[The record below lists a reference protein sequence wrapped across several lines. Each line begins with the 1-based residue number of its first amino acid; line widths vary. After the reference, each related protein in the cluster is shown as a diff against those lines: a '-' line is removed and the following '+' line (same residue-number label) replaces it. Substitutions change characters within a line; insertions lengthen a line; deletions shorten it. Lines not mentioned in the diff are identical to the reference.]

1 MADKTLKTR
10 IVSKHASYTA
20 WADSTLVL
28 LAGEIALASIETT
41 KPDGQGGQITVPTYL
56 MKVGDGVKTF
66 KELNWL
72 AAPASDV
79 YAWAKK
85 ASLELADIPPM
96 DAAHIPDGMSL
107 DKISGLSTRL
117 SGIDTKIA
125 DLERAVGTGGSV
137 ADAIKNAINALDV
150 DASNDNDA
158 ENGGV
163 VIASISETDGKIS
176 VTRRA
181 LTANDIPELAVEKI
195 KGLKADLDNLKAK
208 DTALDGAINKEV
220 TDRTNADKAINDAI
234 NELKTAIG
242 SMSNIMNF
250 RGAVE
255 STTAI
260 TDPVEGD
267 VIAVTAGADAGK
279 EFVYSA
285 GKWVE
290 FGSVTAQ
297 DTAIKA
303 LQDRVAAL
311 EPKMTNVESQLGTI
325 QGTGEGSI
333 SKAAADTLASAKSY
347 ADTKKTE
354 VVGAEG
360 DDASAATVVGAK
372 KYADK
377 KVSDL
382 ANGAV
387 KTNTDDIAGLKSILD
402 TVKGRYVAVE
412 NDKLVTATGDTII
425 FDCGGI
431 E

>member
-85 ASLELADIPPM
+85 ASLELADIPTM
-96 DAAHIPDGMSL
+96 DAAHIPTLGT
-107 DKISGLSTRL
+107 DKISGLEVRL
-117 SGIDTKIA
+117 SN
-125 DLERAVGTGGSV
+125 LESAVGTGGSV

-150 DASNDNDA
+150 DASSDSDA

-195 KGLKADLDNLKAK
+195 TGLKAELDDLKTK
-208 DTALDGAINKEV
+208 DAQLDGAITQEV
-220 TDRTNADKAINDAI
+220 TNRTNADKAINDAI
-234 NELKTAIG
+234 SELRTAIG
-242 SMSNIMNF
+242 NMSNIMNF

-285 GKWVE
+285 GAWVE

-303 LQDRVAAL
+303 LQDRAATL
-311 EPKMTNVESQLGTI
+311 ETKMTAAEGKLETI
-325 QGTGEGSI
+325 QGAGEGSI
-333 SKAAADTLASAKSY
+333 SKAVADALALAKSY
-347 ADTKKTE
+347 ADDKKTE

-360 DDASAATVVGAK
+360 DDASAATVAGAK
-372 KYADK
+372 KYADE
-377 KVSDL
+377 KVADL

-387 KTNTDDIAGLKSILD
+387 KTNTTNIATLTTRLGA
-402 TVKGRYVAVE
+402 VEGRYVAVE
-412 NDKLVTATGDTII
+412 NDKLVTAKGDTII

>member
-56 MKVGDGVKTF
+56 MKVGDGTKTF

-85 ASLELADIPPM
+85 ASLELADIPTM
-96 DAAHIPDGMSL
+96 DAAHIPTLGI
-107 DKISGLSTRL
+107 DKIDSLGTKLSN
-117 SGIDTKIA
+117 INTKIT
-125 DLERAVGTGGSV
+125 DLEKAVGTGGSV

-150 DASNDNDA
+150 DASNDSDA

-195 KGLKADLDNLKAK
+195 IGLKADLDGLKAK
-208 DTALDGAINKEV
+208 DTALDGAIDQEI
-220 TDRTNADKAINDAI
+220 TDRKAAD
-234 NELKTAIG
+234 TAIEG
-242 SMSNIMNF
+242 KITDLSNKIGNLTNIMNF

-255 STTAI
+255 SKDAVEK
-260 TDPVEGD
+260 PVEGD
-267 VIAVTAGADAGK
+267 VIAVTAGDDAGK
-279 EFVYSA
+279 EFIYSNGA
-285 GKWVE
+285 WVE
-290 FGSVTAQ
+290 FGYTDGNTAAIGELKTTTEGLKTRL
-297 DTAIKA
+297 DTAEGK
-303 LQDRVAAL
+303 L
-311 EPKMTNVESQLGTI
+311 NTI

-333 SKAAADTLASAKSY
+333 SKAVADALAEAKSY

-360 DDASAATVVGAK
+360 DDATAATVVGAK

-377 KVSDL
+377 KVADL

-387 KTNTDDIAGLKSILD
+387 KTNTDGIADLKTRLD
-402 TVKGRYVAVE
+402 VVTGRYVAVE
-412 NDKLVTATGDTII
+412 NDKLVTHAGDTII

>member
-41 KPDGQGGQITVPTYL
+41 QPDGQGGKITVPTYL
-56 MKVGDGVKTF
+56 MKVGDGKKTF

-85 ASLELADIPPM
+85 ASLELADIPTLGINKIDGLGSRL
-96 DAAHIPDGMSL
+96 DA
-107 DKISGLSTRL
+107 
-117 SGIDTKIA
+117 
-125 DLERAVGTGGSV
+125 LESAVGTGGSV
-137 ADAIKNAINALDV
+137 ADAIKNAIEALDV
-150 DASNDNDA
+150 DASTDTD
-158 ENGGV
+158 GV
-163 VIASISETDGKIS
+163 VIASISETDGKIA

-181 LTANDIPELAVEKI
+181 LVAADIPELAIEKI
-195 KGLKADLDNLKAK
+195 IDLKTELDGLKAK
-208 DTALDGAINKEV
+208 DTALDGAITKEV
-220 TDRTNADKAINDAI
+220 SDRKEADATINSAI
-234 NELKTAIG
+234 EKLKTDIG
-242 SMSNIMNF
+242 NMSNIMNF
-250 RGAVE
+250 RGAVA
-255 STTAI
+255 SKDAV

-267 VIAVTAGADAGK
+267 VIAVTAGDDADK

-285 GKWVE
+285 GEWVE

-303 LQDRVAAL
+303 LQDRATAL
-311 EPKMTNVESQLGTI
+311 ESKMTAAEGKLETI

-333 SKAAADTLASAKSY
+333 SKAAADALASAKSY
-347 ADTKKTE
+347 ADDKKAE
-354 VVGAEG
+354 VVGTA
-360 DDASAATVVGAK
+360 DDASSKATVAGAK
-372 KYADK
+372 KYADE
-377 KVSDL
+377 KVAAL
-382 ANGAV
+382 ADGAV
-387 KTNTDDIAGLKSILD
+387 KTNTDGVASLKSRLD
-402 TVKGRYVAVE
+402 TVTSRYVAVD
-412 NDKLVTATGDTII
+412 NDKLVTAAGDTII

>member
-1 MADKTLKTR
+1 MADKILKTR

-28 LAGEIALASIETT
+28 LEGEIALASIETT
-41 KPDGQGGQITVPTYL
+41 QPDGQGGKITVPTYL
-56 MKVGDGVKTF
+56 MKVGDGAKTF

-85 ASLELADIPPM
+85 ASLELADIPTM
-96 DAAHIPDGMSL
+96 DAAHIPTLGI
-107 DKISGLSTRL
+107 DKIDGLGSRL
-117 SGIDTKIA
+117 GA
-125 DLERAVGTGGSV
+125 LESAVGTGGSV

-150 DASNDNDA
+150 DASSDSDA

-181 LTANDIPELAVEKI
+181 LKAADIPELAIEKI
-195 KGLKADLDNLKAK
+195 TGLKTELDDLKAK
-208 DTALDGAINKEV
+208 DTALDGAITQEV

-234 NELKTAIG
+234 SELKKAIG
-242 SMSNIMNF
+242 NMSNIMNF

-255 STTAI
+255 SQTAI

-285 GKWVE
+285 GAWVE

-311 EPKMTNVESQLGTI
+311 EPKMTTVEGKLETI

-333 SKAAADTLASAKSY
+333 SKAAADALASAKSY

-360 DDASAATVVGAK
+360 DASSKATIVGAK
-372 KYADK
+372 KYADE
-377 KVSDL
+377 KVAAL
-382 ANGAV
+382 ADGAV
-387 KTNTDDIAGLKSILD
+387 KTNTTNIAGLTTRLGAVEGK
-402 TVKGRYVAVE
+402 YVAVE

>member
-28 LAGEIALASIETT
+28 LEGEIALASIETT
-41 KPDGQGGQITVPTYL
+41 QPDGQGGKITVPTYL
-56 MKVGDGVKTF
+56 MKVGDGKKTF
-66 KELNWL
+66 KDLNWL

-85 ASLELADIPPM
+85 ASLELADIPTM
-96 DAAHIPDGMSL
+96 DAAHIPTLGI
-107 DKISGLSTRL
+107 DKIDGLGSRL
-117 SGIDTKIA
+117 DA
-125 DLERAVGTGGSV
+125 LESAVGTGGSV

-150 DASNDNDA
+150 SASSDSDA

-181 LTANDIPELAVEKI
+181 LVAADIPELSIEKI
-195 KGLKADLDNLKAK
+195 TDLKTELDGLKAK
-208 DTALDGAINKEV
+208 DTALDGAITKEV
-220 TDRTNADKAINDAI
+220 SDRKEADATINAAI
-234 NELKTAIG
+234 EKLKTDIG
-242 SMSNIMNF
+242 NMSNIMNF
-250 RGAVE
+250 RGAVA
-255 STTAI
+255 SKDAV

-267 VIAVTAGADAGK
+267 VIAVTAGDDAGK

-285 GKWVE
+285 GAWVE

-303 LQDRVAAL
+303 LQDRATAL
-311 EPKMTNVESQLGTI
+311 ESKMTAAEDKLETI

-333 SKAAADTLASAKSY
+333 SKAAADALASAKSY

-360 DDASAATVVGAK
+360 DAATAATVAGAK
-372 KYADK
+372 KYADE
-377 KVSDL
+377 KVAAL
-382 ANGAV
+382 ADGAV
-387 KTNTDDIAGLKSILD
+387 KTNTTNIAGLTTRLGAVEGK
-402 TVKGRYVAVE
+402 YVAVE

>member
-56 MKVGDGVKTF
+56 MKVGDGTKTF

-85 ASLELADIPPM
+85 ASLELADIPKM
-96 DAAHIPDGMSL
+96 DAAHIPTLGI
-107 DKISGLSTRL
+107 DKIDSLGTKLSN
-117 SGIDTKIA
+117 IDTKIA

-137 ADAIKNAINALDV
+137 AEAIKNAINALDV
-150 DASNDNDA
+150 DASSDSDA

-195 KGLKADLDNLKAK
+195 KGLKADLDGLKAK

-220 TDRTNADKAINDAI
+220 TDREAADTAINAVI
-234 NELKTAIG
+234 SELKTAIG

-255 STTAI
+255 STAAI

-279 EFVYSA
+279 EFVYSN
-285 GKWVE
+285 GKWEE

-303 LQDRVAAL
+303 LQDRAANL
-311 EPKMTNVESQLGTI
+311 ETKMTAAEGKLETI

-333 SKAAADTLASAKSY
+333 SKAAVDTLASAKSY
-347 ADTKKTE
+347 ADTKKNE
-354 VVGAEG
+354 VVGDEG
-360 DDASAATVVGAK
+360 DDATAATVVGAK

-377 KVSDL
+377 KVADL

-387 KTNTDDIAGLKSILD
+387 KTNTDGIADLKTRLD
-402 TVKGRYVAVE
+402 VVTGRYVAVE
-412 NDKLVTATGDTII
+412 NDKLVTHAGDTII

>member
-20 WADSTLVL
+20 WADSALVL
-28 LAGEIALASIETT
+28 LEGEIALASIETT

-56 MKVGDGVKTF
+56 MKVGDGAKTF

-85 ASLELADIPPM
+85 ASLELADIPTM
-96 DAAHIPDGMSL
+96 DADHIPDGMSL

-117 SGIDTKIA
+117 SGIDIKIA
-125 DLERAVGTGGSV
+125 DLEKAVGTGGSV
-137 ADAIKNAINALDV
+137 ANAITAAINALNV
-150 DASNDNDA
+150 DASTDA
-158 ENGGV
+158 DGV
-163 VIASISETDGKIS
+163 VIDSISEVAGKIV

-181 LTANDIPELAVEKI
+181 LKAADIPELAIDKI
-195 KGLKADLDNLKAK
+195 TDLKTELDGLKAK
-208 DTALDGAINKEV
+208 DTALDGAITKEV
-220 TDRTNADKAINDAI
+220 SDRKEADTAINAAI
-234 NELKTAIG
+234 EKLKTDIG

-255 STTAI
+255 SKATI

-267 VIAVTAGADAGK
+267 VIAVTAGDDAGK
-279 EFVYSA
+279 EFVYSDGA
-285 GKWVE
+285 WVE

-303 LQDRVAAL
+303 LQDRVTAL
-311 EPKMTNVESQLGTI
+311 EPKMTTVEGKLETI

-333 SKAAADTLASAKSY
+333 SKAAADALASAKSY
-347 ADTKKTE
+347 ADDKKAE
-354 VVGAEG
+354 VVGATG
-360 DDASAATVVGAK
+360 DASTAATVAGAK
-372 KYADK
+372 KYADE
-377 KVSDL
+377 KVAAL
-382 ANGAV
+382 ADGAV
-387 KTNTDDIAGLKSILD
+387 KTNTTNIAGLTTRVD
-402 TVKGRYVAVE
+402 AVE
-412 NDKLVTATGDTII
+412 SKKYVFVSDADNLVDTAGNVII

>member
-20 WADSTLVL
+20 WTDSALVL
-28 LAGEIALASIETT
+28 LEGEIALASIETT

-56 MKVGDGVKTF
+56 MKVGDGAKTF

-85 ASLELADIPPM
+85 ASLELADIPTM
-96 DAAHIPDGMSL
+96 DADHIPDGMSL

-117 SGIDTKIA
+117 SGIDIKIA
-125 DLERAVGTGGSV
+125 DLEKAVGTGGSV
-137 ADAIKNAINALDV
+137 ANAITAAINALNV
-150 DASNDNDA
+150 DASTDA
-158 ENGGV
+158 DGV
-163 VIASISETDGKIS
+163 VIDSISEVAGKIV

-181 LTANDIPELAVEKI
+181 LKAADIPELAIDKI
-195 KGLKADLDNLKAK
+195 TDLKTELDGLKAK
-208 DTALDGAINKEV
+208 DTALDGAITKEV
-220 TDRTNADKAINDAI
+220 SDRKEADTAINAAI
-234 NELKTAIG
+234 EKLKTDIG

-255 STTAI
+255 SKATI

-267 VIAVTAGADAGK
+267 VIAVTAGDDAGK
-279 EFVYSA
+279 EFVYSDGA
-285 GKWVE
+285 WVE

-303 LQDRVAAL
+303 LQDRVTAL
-311 EPKMTNVESQLGTI
+311 EPKMTTVEGKLETI

-333 SKAAADTLASAKSY
+333 SKAAADALASAKSY
-347 ADTKKTE
+347 ADDKKAE
-354 VVGAEG
+354 VVGATG
-360 DDASAATVVGAK
+360 DASTAATVAGAK
-372 KYADK
+372 KYADE
-377 KVSDL
+377 KVAAL
-382 ANGAV
+382 ADGAV
-387 KTNTDDIAGLKSILD
+387 KTNTTNIAGLTTRVD
-402 TVKGRYVAVE
+402 AVE
-412 NDKLVTATGDTII
+412 SKKYVFVSDADNLVDTAGNVII

>member
-41 KPDGQGGQITVPTYL
+41 QPDGQGGKITVPTYL
-56 MKVGDGVKTF
+56 MKVGDGKKTF

-85 ASLELADIPPM
+85 ASLELADIPTM
-96 DAAHIPDGMSL
+96 DVGHIPTLGI
-107 DKISGLSTRL
+107 DKIDGLGSRL
-117 SGIDTKIA
+117 DA
-125 DLERAVGTGGSV
+125 LESAVGTGGSV
-137 ADAIKNAINALDV
+137 ADAIKNAIEALDV
-150 DASNDNDA
+150 DASTDTD
-158 ENGGV
+158 GV
-163 VIASISETDGKIS
+163 VIASISETDGKIA

-181 LTANDIPELAVEKI
+181 LVAADIPELAIEKI
-195 KGLKADLDNLKAK
+195 TDLKTELDGLKAK
-208 DTALDGAINKEV
+208 DTALDGAITKEV
-220 TDRTNADKAINDAI
+220 SDRKEADATINSAI
-234 NELKTAIG
+234 EKLKTDIG
-242 SMSNIMNF
+242 NMSNIMNF
-250 RGAVE
+250 RGAVA
-255 STTAI
+255 SKDAV

-267 VIAVTAGADAGK
+267 VIAVTAGDDAGK

-285 GKWVE
+285 GEWVE

-303 LQDRVAAL
+303 LQDRATAL
-311 EPKMTNVESQLGTI
+311 ESKMTAAEGKLETI

-333 SKAAADTLASAKSY
+333 SKAAADALASAKSY
-347 ADTKKTE
+347 ADDKKAE
-354 VVGAEG
+354 VVGTA
-360 DDASAATVVGAK
+360 DDASSKVTVAGAK
-372 KYADK
+372 KYADE
-377 KVSDL
+377 KVAAL
-382 ANGAV
+382 ADGAV
-387 KTNTDDIAGLKSILD
+387 KTNTDGVASLKSRLD
-402 TVKGRYVAVE
+402 TVTSRYVAVD
-412 NDKLVTATGDTII
+412 NDKLVTAAGDTII

>member
-28 LAGEIALASIETT
+28 LEGEIALASIETT
-41 KPDGQGGQITVPTYL
+41 QPDGQGGKITVPTYL
-56 MKVGDGVKTF
+56 MKVGDGAKTF

-85 ASLELADIPPM
+85 ASLELTDIPTM
-96 DAAHIPDGMSL
+96 DAAHIPTLGI
-107 DKISGLSTRL
+107 DKIDGLGSRL
-117 SGIDTKIA
+117 DA
-125 DLERAVGTGGSV
+125 LESAVGTGGSV

-150 DASNDNDA
+150 DASKDTDA

-163 VIASISETDGKIS
+163 VIASISEVDGKIA
-176 VTRRA
+176 VIRRA
-181 LTANDIPELAVEKI
+181 LTAGDIPELAIEKI
-195 KGLKADLDNLKAK
+195 TNLKKTLDDLSAK
-208 DTALDGAINKEV
+208 DITLDGAITEEV
-220 TDRTNADKAINDAI
+220 TNRTNADKAINDAI
-234 NELKTAIG
+234 SELKTAIG
-242 SMSNIMNF
+242 NMSNIMNF

-255 STTAI
+255 SKDAI
-260 TDPVEGD
+260 KDPVEGD
-267 VIAVTAGADAGK
+267 VIAVTAGDDAGK
-279 EFVYSA
+279 EFVYSDSA
-285 GKWVE
+285 WVE

-303 LQDRVAAL
+303 LQDRATAL
-311 EPKMTNVESQLGTI
+311 EAKMTVAEDKLKTI
-325 QGTGEGSI
+325 QGSGEGSI
-333 SKAAADTLASAKSY
+333 SKAAADALASAKSY

-360 DDASAATVVGAK
+360 DAASAATVAGAK
-372 KYADK
+372 KYADE
-377 KVSDL
+377 KVAAL
-382 ANGAV
+382 ADGAV
-387 KTNTDDIAGLKSILD
+387 KTNTTNIAGLTTRL
-402 TVKGRYVAVE
+402 GAVE
-412 NDKLVTATGDTII
+412 GKYVSIKGDNLVDKDDNVII

>member
-41 KPDGQGGQITVPTYL
+41 QPDGQGGKITVPTYL
-56 MKVGDGVKTF
+56 MKVGDGKKTF

-85 ASLELADIPPM
+85 ASLELADIPTM
-96 DAAHIPDGMSL
+96 DVGHIPTLGI
-107 DKISGLSTRL
+107 DKIDGLGSRL
-117 SGIDTKIA
+117 DA
-125 DLERAVGTGGSV
+125 LESAVGTGGSV
-137 ADAIKNAINALDV
+137 ADAIKNAIEALDV
-150 DASNDNDA
+150 DASTDTD
-158 ENGGV
+158 GV
-163 VIASISETDGKIS
+163 VIASISETDGKIA

-181 LTANDIPELAVEKI
+181 LVAADIPELAIEKI
-195 KGLKADLDNLKAK
+195 TDLKTELDGLKAK
-208 DTALDGAINKEV
+208 DTTLDGAITEEVSDRKE
-220 TDRTNADKAINDAI
+220 ADATINSAI
-234 NELKTAIG
+234 EKLKTDIG
-242 SMSNIMNF
+242 NMSNIMNF
-250 RGAVE
+250 RGAVA
-255 STTAI
+255 SKDAV

-267 VIAVTAGADAGK
+267 VIAVTAGDDAGK

-285 GKWVE
+285 GEWVE

-303 LQDRVAAL
+303 LQDRATAL
-311 EPKMTNVESQLGTI
+311 ESKMTAAEGKLETI

-333 SKAAADTLASAKSY
+333 SKAAANALASAKSY
-347 ADTKKTE
+347 ADDKKAE
-354 VVGAEG
+354 VVGTA
-360 DDASAATVVGAK
+360 DDASSKATVAGAK
-372 KYADK
+372 KYADE
-377 KVSDL
+377 KVAAL
-382 ANGAV
+382 ADGAV
-387 KTNTDDIAGLKSILD
+387 KTNTDGVASLKSRLD
-402 TVKGRYVAVE
+402 TVTSRYVAVD
-412 NDKLVTATGDTII
+412 NDKLVTAAGDTII

>member
-28 LAGEIALASIETT
+28 LAGEIALAAIETT

-56 MKVGDGVKTF
+56 MKVGDGKKTF
-66 KELNWL
+66 KDLNWL

-85 ASLELADIPPM
+85 ASLDLTDIPTM
-96 DAAHIPDGMSL
+96 DAAHIPTLGI
-107 DKISGLSTRL
+107 DKIDGLATRL
-117 SGIDTKIA
+117 ES
-125 DLERAVGTGGSV
+125 LEAAVGTGGSV
-137 ADAIKNAINALDV
+137 ADAIKNAIEALDV
-150 DASNDNDA
+150 SASSDSDA

-163 VIASISETDGKIS
+163 VIASISETDGKIA

-181 LTANDIPELAVEKI
+181 LKATDIPELAIEKI
-195 KGLKADLDNLKAK
+195 TGLKTDLDNLKAK
-208 DTALDGAINKEV
+208 DTQLDGAITQEV
-220 TDRTNADKAINDAI
+220 ADRTEADATINAAI
-234 NELKTAIG
+234 EKLKTDIG
-242 SMSNIMNF
+242 NMSNIMNF

-255 STTAI
+255 SKAAI

-267 VIAVTAGADAGK
+267 VIAVTAGDDAGK

-285 GKWVE
+285 GAWVE

-303 LQDRVAAL
+303 LQDRATAL
-311 EPKMTNVESQLGTI
+311 ESKMTAAEGKLETI
-325 QGTGEGSI
+325 QGSGEGSI
-333 SKAAADTLASAKSY
+333 SKAAADALASAKSY
-347 ADTKKTE
+347 ADEKKAE
-354 VVGAEG
+354 VVGTA
-360 DDASAATVVGAK
+360 DDTSSKATVAGAK
-372 KYADK
+372 KYADE
-377 KVSDL
+377 KVAAL
-382 ANGAV
+382 ADGAV
-387 KTNTDDIAGLKSILD
+387 KTNTDGVASLKSRLD
-402 TVKGRYVAVE
+402 IVTSRYVAVD
-412 NDKLVTATGDTII
+412 NDKLVTAAGDTII

>member
-20 WADSTLVL
+20 WANSTLVL
-28 LAGEIALASIETT
+28 LEGEIALASIETT

-85 ASLELADIPPM
+85 ASLELADIPTM
-96 DAAHIPDGMSL
+96 DAAHIPTLGT
-107 DKISGLSTRL
+107 DKISGLEVRL
-117 SGIDTKIA
+117 SN
-125 DLERAVGTGGSV
+125 LESAVGTGGSV

-150 DASNDNDA
+150 DASNDSDA

-195 KGLKADLDNLKAK
+195 TGLKAELDDLKTK
-208 DTALDGAINKEV
+208 DAQLDGAITQEV
-220 TDRTNADKAINDAI
+220 TNRTNADKAINDAI
-234 NELKTAIG
+234 SELRTAIG
-242 SMSNIMNF
+242 NMSNIMNF

-255 STTAI
+255 SKDAV
-260 TDPVEGD
+260 DKPVEGD

-303 LQDRVAAL
+303 LQDRAATL
-311 EPKMTNVESQLGTI
+311 ETKMTAAEGKLETI
-325 QGTGEGSI
+325 QGAGEGSI
-333 SKAAADTLASAKSY
+333 SKAVADALALAKSY
-347 ADTKKTE
+347 ADDKKTE

-360 DDASAATVVGAK
+360 DDASAATVAGAK
-372 KYADK
+372 KYADE
-377 KVSDL
+377 KVADL

-387 KTNTDDIAGLKSILD
+387 KTNTTNIATLTTRLGA
-402 TVKGRYVAVE
+402 VEGRYVAVE
-412 NDKLVTATGDTII
+412 NDKLVTAKGDTII

>member
-1 MADKTLKTR
+1 MADKILKTR
-10 IVSKHASYTA
+10 IINKHASL
-20 WADSTLVL
+20 ADWQNSTLGL
-28 LAGEIALASIETT
+28 KEGEIALAKVTT
-41 KPDGQGGQITVPTYL
+41 AVKDDKGNIIYVPRYL
-56 MKVGDGVKTF
+56 MKVGEGGNKTF
-66 KELNWL
+66 KDLQWL
-72 AAPASDV
+72 VAPASDV

-85 ASLELADIPPM
+85 ANLDIADIPTM
-96 DAAHIPDGMSL
+96 DAAHIPTLGI
-107 DKISGLSTRL
+107 DKIDSLGTKLSN
-117 SGIDTKIA
+117 IDTKIT
-125 DLERAVGTGGSV
+125 DLEKAVGTGGSV
-137 ADAIKNAINALDV
+137 AEAIKNAINALDV
-150 DASNDNDA
+150 DASSDSDA

-181 LTANDIPELAVEKI
+181 LTAGDIPELAIEKI
-195 KGLKADLDNLKAK
+195 TDLKTELDDLKAK
-208 DTALDGAINKEV
+208 DTQLDGAITQEV
-220 TDRTNADKAINDAI
+220 TNRTNADKAINDAI
-234 NELKTAIG
+234 SELRTAIG
-242 SMSNIMNF
+242 DMRNIMNF
-250 RGAVE
+250 RGAVA
-255 STTAI
+255 STAAI

-285 GKWVE
+285 GAWVE

-303 LQDRVAAL
+303 LQDRATAL
-311 EPKMTNVESQLGTI
+311 ESKMTVAEGKLETI

-333 SKAAADTLASAKSY
+333 SKAADDALASAKSY
-347 ADTKKTE
+347 ADNKKTE

-360 DDASAATVVGAK
+360 DASSKATIAGAK
-372 KYADK
+372 KYADE
-377 KVSDL
+377 KVADL

-387 KTNTDDIAGLKSILD
+387 KTNTTNIAGLTTRLGAVEGK
-402 TVKGRYVAVE
+402 YVAVE

>member
-28 LAGEIALASIETT
+28 LEGEIALASIETT
-41 KPDGQGGQITVPTYL
+41 QPDGQGGKITVPTYL
-56 MKVGDGVKTF
+56 MKVGDGAKTF

-85 ASLELADIPPM
+85 ASLELADIPTM
-96 DAAHIPDGMSL
+96 DAAHIPTLGI
-107 DKISGLSTRL
+107 DKIDGLGSRL
-117 SGIDTKIA
+117 GA
-125 DLERAVGTGGSV
+125 LESAVGTGGSV

-150 DASNDNDA
+150 DASSDSDA

-181 LTANDIPELAVEKI
+181 LKAADIPELAIEKI
-195 KGLKADLDNLKAK
+195 TGLKTELDDLKAK
-208 DTALDGAINKEV
+208 DTALDGAITQEV

-234 NELKTAIG
+234 SELKKAIG
-242 SMSNIMNF
+242 NMSNIMNF

-255 STTAI
+255 SQTAI

-285 GKWVE
+285 GAWVE

-311 EPKMTNVESQLGTI
+311 EPKMTTVEGKLETI

-333 SKAAADTLASAKSY
+333 SKAAADALASAKSY

-360 DDASAATVVGAK
+360 DASSKATIVGAK
-372 KYADK
+372 KYADE
-377 KVSDL
+377 KVAAL
-382 ANGAV
+382 ADGAV
-387 KTNTDDIAGLKSILD
+387 KTNTTNIAGLTTRLGAVEGK
-402 TVKGRYVAVE
+402 YVAVE

>member
-85 ASLELADIPPM
+85 ASLELADIPTM
-96 DAAHIPDGMSL
+96 DAAHIPTLGI
-107 DKISGLSTRL
+107 DKIDSLGTKLSN
-117 SGIDTKIA
+117 IDTKIA
-125 DLERAVGTGGSV
+125 DLETAVGTGGSV
-137 ADAIKNAINALDV
+137 DTKITNAINALDV
-150 DASNDNDA
+150 DASTDA
-158 ENGGV
+158 DGV
-163 VIASISETDGKIS
+163 VIQSISETDGKIS

-181 LTANDIPELAVEKI
+181 LTANDIPELAIEKI
-195 KGLKADLDNLKAK
+195 TGLKAELNGLKAK
-208 DTALDGAINKEV
+208 DTALDGAINTEV
-220 TDRTNADKAINDAI
+220 SERKAADTAINAAI
-234 NELKTAIG
+234 DKLKTDIG
-242 SMSNIMNF
+242 NMSNIMNF

-267 VIAVTAGADAGK
+267 VIAVTAGDDAGK

-285 GKWVE
+285 GAWVE

-303 LQDRVAAL
+303 LQDRAATL
-311 EPKMTNVESQLGTI
+311 ETKMTAAEGKLETI

-333 SKAAADTLASAKSY
+333 SKAATDTLASAKSY

-360 DDASAATVVGAK
+360 DASSKATIAGAK
-372 KYADK
+372 KYADE
-377 KVSDL
+377 KVAAL
-382 ANGAV
+382 ADGAV
-387 KTNTDDIAGLKSILD
+387 KTNTANIAGLTNRLEVVEGK
-402 TVKGRYVAVE
+402 YVAVE
-412 NDKLVTATGDTII
+412 NDKLVTSTGDTII

>member
-41 KPDGQGGQITVPTYL
+41 QPDGQGGKITVPTYL
-56 MKVGDGVKTF
+56 MKVGDGKKTF

-85 ASLELADIPPM
+85 ASLELADIPTM
-96 DAAHIPDGMSL
+96 DVGHIPTLGI
-107 DKISGLSTRL
+107 DKIDGLGSRL
-117 SGIDTKIA
+117 DA
-125 DLERAVGTGGSV
+125 LESAVGTGGSV
-137 ADAIKNAINALDV
+137 ADAIKNAIEALDV
-150 DASNDNDA
+150 DASTDTD
-158 ENGGV
+158 GV
-163 VIASISETDGKIS
+163 VIASISETDGKIA

-181 LTANDIPELAVEKI
+181 LVAADIPELAIEKI
-195 KGLKADLDNLKAK
+195 TDLKTELDGLKAK
-208 DTALDGAINKEV
+208 DTALDGAITKEV
-220 TDRTNADKAINDAI
+220 SDRKEADATINSAI
-234 NELKTAIG
+234 EKLKTDIG
-242 SMSNIMNF
+242 NMSNIMNF
-250 RGAVE
+250 RGAVA
-255 STTAI
+255 SKDAV

-267 VIAVTAGADAGK
+267 VIAVTAGDDAGK

-285 GKWVE
+285 GEWVE

-303 LQDRVAAL
+303 LQDRATAL
-311 EPKMTNVESQLGTI
+311 ESKMTAAEGKLETI

-333 SKAAADTLASAKSY
+333 SKAAADALASAKSY
-347 ADTKKTE
+347 ADDKKAE
-354 VVGAEG
+354 VVGTA
-360 DDASAATVVGAK
+360 DDASSKATVAGAK
-372 KYADK
+372 KYADE
-377 KVSDL
+377 KVAAL
-382 ANGAV
+382 ADGAV
-387 KTNTDDIAGLKSILD
+387 KTNTDGVASLKSRLD
-402 TVKGRYVAVE
+402 TVTSRYVAVD
-412 NDKLVTATGDTII
+412 NDKLVTAAGDTII

>member
-1 MADKTLKTR
+1 MAEKTIKTR

-20 WADSTLVL
+20 WANSTLVL
-28 LAGEIALASIETT
+28 LEGEIALASIETT
-41 KPDGQGGQITVPTYL
+41 KPDGQGGQITVPAYL
-56 MKVGDGVKTF
+56 MKVGDGTKTF

-85 ASLELADIPPM
+85 ASLELADIPTM
-96 DAAHIPDGMSL
+96 DAAHIPTLGT
-107 DKISGLSTRL
+107 DKINGLETRL
-117 SGIDTKIA
+117 VN
-125 DLERAVGTGGSV
+125 LESAVGTGGSV
-137 ADAIKNAINALDV
+137 ANAIKNAIDALDV
-150 DASNDNDA
+150 GASNDNDV

-176 VTRRA
+176 VTRRE
-181 LTANDIPELAVEKI
+181 LTADDIPKLAVEKI
-195 KGLKADLDNLKAK
+195 TGLKADLDDLKVK
-208 DTALDGAINKEV
+208 DTQLEGAITQEV

-255 STTAI
+255 SKTAR

-267 VIAVTAGADAGK
+267 VIAVTAGDDAGK

-285 GKWVE
+285 GAWVE

-303 LQDRVAAL
+303 LQDRAATL
-311 EPKMTNVESQLGTI
+311 ETKMTAAEGKLETI

-333 SKAAADTLASAKSY
+333 SKAADDTLASAKSY

-360 DDASAATVVGAK
+360 DDASAATVAGAK
-372 KYADK
+372 KYADE
-377 KVSDL
+377 KVADL

-387 KTNTDDIAGLKSILD
+387 KTNTDGIADLKTRLD
-402 TVKGRYVAVE
+402 VVTGRYVAVE

>member
-10 IVSKHASYTA
+10 IVSKHASYEA
-20 WADSTLVL
+20 WASSSLVL
-28 LAGEIALASIETT
+28 LEGEIALASINTPR
-41 KPDGQGGQITVPTYL
+41 PDGQGGQITVPTYL
-56 MKVGDGVKTF
+56 MKVGDGTKTF
-66 KELNWL
+66 SQLNWL

-85 ASLELADIPPM
+85 ASLELADIPTM
-96 DAAHIPDGMSL
+96 DAAHIPTLGI
-107 DKISGLSTRL
+107 DKIDGLGSRL
-117 SGIDTKIA
+117 SN
-125 DLERAVGTGGSV
+125 LESAVGTGGSV
-137 ADAIKNAINALDV
+137 DTKIQNAINALDV
-150 DASNDNDA
+150 TASNDTDA

-181 LTANDIPELAVEKI
+181 LTANDIPELAIEKI
-195 KGLKADLDNLKAK
+195 TDLKTELDNLKAK
-208 DTALDGAINKEV
+208 DTQLEGAIIKE
-220 TDRTNADKAINDAI
+220 TSDREAADTAINAAI
-234 NELKTAIG
+234 EKLKTDIG
-242 SMSNIMNF
+242 NMSNIMNF
-250 RGAVE
+250 RGAVASKDDVE
-255 STTAI
+255 S
-260 TDPVEGD
+260 PVEGD

-285 GKWVE
+285 GAWVE

-303 LQDRVAAL
+303 LQDRATAL
-311 EPKMTNVESQLGTI
+311 ESKMTIAEGKLNTI

-333 SKAAADTLASAKSY
+333 SKAAADALASAKSY

-377 KVSDL
+377 KVADL

-387 KTNTDDIAGLKSILD
+387 KTNTDDIVGLKSRLD
-402 TVKGRYVAVE
+402 TVEGKYVAVE
-412 NDKLVTATGDTII
+412 NDRLVTTTGDTII